1 MERHAR
7 AGRRSKYDSPMAPI
21 VVAATGG
28 VGNQLFQ
35 FAAARAV
42 ASATGRPIEISY
54 RRSDQNPLRRAFVVA
69 RRWAMSL
76 AADED
81 RRFTLAR
88 FDRPPDL
95 VRIQRVAAETTRRDD
110 RRRGYSRASLKRAA
124 RSGKLAGA
132 VVLRDPDDV
141 SRLLENPLAYAE
153 SVVIVAGVLATDRF
167 AAPQIETLRAEISLP
182 IRTAYVRKWTESR
195 RSGLPLVGV
204 HVRRGD
210 YLKKRLVDSIVHL
223 SPEWY
228 AKAAERLTDLHG
240 PLEFVVV
247 SDDPAWCRDRLRFP
261 GPVSIASAEHP
272 EDPLE
277 DLALL
282 SQCDH
287 HIIANSTFSWWGAR
301 LASGEGS
308 AVAPTLWWIDP
319 PIGREVLP
327 ECWIE
332 LANSREGAPLD
343 RAPGPAVV

>member
-1 MERHAR
+1 M
-7 AGRRSKYDSPMAPI
+7 DPI

-54 RRSDQNPLRRAFVVA
+54 RRSDQTRVRTAFLA
-69 RRWAMSL
+69 LRRWAMSL
-76 AADED
+76 AADDD

-95 VRIQRVAAETTRRDD
+95 VRIQRVAAETTRRQD
-110 RRRGYSRASLKRAA
+110 RRRGYSRGTLKQAA

-141 SRLLENPLAYAE
+141 SRLLDDPRACEG
-153 SVVIVAGVLATDRF
+153 SIVVVAGVLATDRF
-167 AAPQIETLRAEISLP
+167 VSPQIEALRAEISLP
-182 IRTAYVRKWTESR
+182 TGTPYVRKWIESD
-195 RSGLPLVGV
+195 RSGLPRVGV

-228 AKAAERLTDLHG
+228 AKAAARLAELHG

-247 SDDPAWCRDRLRFP
+247 SDDPAWCRENLRLP
-261 GPVSIASAEHP
+261 GRVSIASADHP

-282 SQCDH
+282 SRCDH
-287 HIIANSTFSWWGAR
+287 HIVANSTFSWWGAR
-301 LASGEGS
+301 LAAAGCSV
-308 AVAPTLWWIDP
+308 AAPTLWWLDP

-327 ECWIE
+327 ESWIE
-332 LANSREGAPLD
+332 LPNSRGGLPLD
-343 RAPGPAVV
+343 RAPSPAPV

>member
-1 MERHAR
+1 MT
-7 AGRRSKYDSPMAPI
+7 PI

-54 RRSDQNPLRRAFVVA
+54 RRSDQNPLRRAFVAA
-69 RRWAMSL
+69 RRWVMSL

-124 RSGKLAGA
+124 RSGELPGA
-132 VVLRDPDDV
+132 LVLRDPDDV
-141 SRLLENPLAYAE
+141 SRLLDDPHACEGAI
-153 SVVIVAGVLATDRF
+153 VVVAGVLATDRF
-167 AAPQIETLRAEISLP
+167 VAPQIETLRAEISLP
-182 IRTAYVRKWTESR
+182 IETSYVRRWTKSR

-223 SPEWY
+223 SPDWY
-228 AKAAERLTDLHG
+228 ARAASRLTDLHG

-247 SDDPAWCRDRLRFP
+247 SDDPAWCREQLRFP

-282 SQCDH
+282 SRCDH

-301 LASGEGS
+301 LAATEGS
-308 AVAPTLWWIDP
+308 VVAPTLWWLDP

-332 LANSREGAPLD
+332 LPNSRAGLPLD